1 MVLDIFVEGC
11 DDSMSCQYSGFGK
24 FRCEIL
30 RGWNEELGKLY
41 QEKYGCLW
49 NRDIEFGFL
58 ALASILT
65 KTNEIKSIDDKMKKI
80 LEEYDKPYNEGM
92 KIFFYHSDCDGEINP
107 AECELVLTSFNRVDP
122 EKFDKSNE
130 EINEWLR
137 ESYNT
142 WIVMLKYAIENNK
155 PIIFG

>member
-41 QEKYGCLW
+41 QEKYGFLW

-58 ALASILT
+58 ALVSMLT
-65 KTNEIKSIDDKMKKI
+65 KINEINCIDDKMKKI

-92 KIFFYHSDCDGEINP
+92 KIFFYHSDCDGEISP
-107 AECELVLTSFNRVDP
+107 AECELILKSFNHVDP

-130 EINEWLR
+130 ETNEWLR

>member
-30 RGWNEELGKLY
+30 KGWNEELGKLY

-58 ALASILT
+58 AWASILT